1 MFPHQIQIEQQE
13 MEEPSLP
20 HCRLAFENVKGPIM
34 PDISQTRIIVSYTT
48 YKKTQQ

>member
-1 MFPHQIQIEQQE
+1 MFSHQIQIEQQE

-20 HCRLAFENVKGPIM
+20 HCSLAIENVKGPIM
-34 PDISQTRIIVSYTT
+34 LEISQTRLMVSYTT